1 MSKVQFNIPLL
12 AKIVGKQAGIEVV
25 FSDTAST
32 ASFNVKNKVMV
43 LPSALCNS
51 GTEKDVL
58 LIRGF
63 VAHEAIGHGIH
74 TDSDAWLSIDAN
86 LKRDLTNILED
97 IRIEKAAWPFFP
109 GVRQILAETVDFF
122 RSQVG
127 DDDFFGQ
134 NLTDEQLAKAPPM
147 GIFQGFLLCYL
158 RATCLK
164 QNLEYKHFEAI
175 CETMFGRDL
184 VDQVIAIGIQSENSP
199 STAHIIGLAEQ
210 IIKLLQDSSQPEPE
224 PKEQDGAEGDK
235 SDDDSDSNGKS
246 EGEPSSKSESGSK
259 GGKSDSTDAPKD
271 DKADSKSKSDD
282 KSDKDDSKGDAKDK
296 ADNSDK
302 GDTTDD
308 AGDNSDKGDTT
319 DDAGDN
325 SDKGDTTDDA
335 GDNSDKG
342 DTTDDAGDNSDKGD
356 TTDDAGDNSDKGD
369 TTDDDGDN
377 SDKGD
382 TTDDDGDNSD
392 KGDTT
397 DDAAAQAQKANIKL
411 LLDDDSKGGIGS
423 KGLEDLI
430 AKMVEQVAQATPDKR
445 SSAGTFDRNVA
456 KVKAMPAYDENYL
469 YKFNRANSIKISSK
483 LEDLL
488 ESLVEDTEVRSHVGR
503 LDARRLSQVRLLE
516 SQMFVRD
523 TSESEGLD
531 TSLFILGDMSRSMHG
546 DAAISFM
553 DTLLSLSTSLDKNE
567 VPFAISYFENRAH
580 EVKTYGDRF
589 QKVKGRI
596 QKHYNPTGMTP
607 IHDAMVYAAGQA
619 IQTTS
624 KRKILLVI
632 TDGTF
637 DEGDINIEA
646 FKRTIDTYR
655 SDLEVRFVLIGDI
668 PETYNYLTKN
678 QMITGMAKQP
688 SEICSAVFGALKN
701 VF

>member
-25 FSDTAST
+25 FSDNAST
-32 ASFNVKNKVMV
+32 ASFNVKSKVMI

-63 VAHEAIGHGIH
+63 VAHEAIGHGLH

-109 GVRQILAETVDFF
+109 GVRQILADTVDFF
-122 RSQVG
+122 RGQVG
-127 DDDFFGQ
+127 NDDFFGQ
-134 NLTDEQLAKAPPM
+134 NLTDEELAKAPPM

-164 QNLEYKHFEAI
+164 QNLKYKHFEAM

-224 PKEQDGAEGDK
+224 PEPKEQDGAEGDK
-235 SDDDSDSNGKS
+235 SDDGSDSDGQS
-246 EGEPSSKSESGSK
+246 EGESGSGAENSSK

-271 DKADSKSKSDD
+271 EKSDSQGKSD
-282 KSDKDDSKGDAKDK
+282 EKSDKDDSKGDANDDANDK
-296 ADNSDK
+296 GDAADK
-302 GDTTDD
+302 GDTSDD
-308 AGDNSDKGDTT
+308 AGDKSDSKGKSDEKSDKDDSKGDTNDDGT
-319 DDAGDN
+319 GDKSDSKADSADGSQSQADDANGDANGN
-325 SDKGDTTDDA
+325 SGKQ
-335 GDNSDKG
+335 
-342 DTTDDAGDNSDKGD
+342 
-356 TTDDAGDNSDKGD
+356 
-369 TTDDDGDN
+369 
-377 SDKGD
+377 
-382 TTDDDGDNSD
+382 
-392 KGDTT
+392 
-397 DDAAAQAQKANIKL
+397 DDAAAQSQKDNIKS
-411 LLDDDSKGGIGS
+411 LLDDDSKGGIGD

-445 SSAGTFDRNVA
+445 SSTGTFDRNVA

-580 EVKTYGDRF
+580 EVKTFGDRF

-619 IQTTS
+619 MQTAS

-637 DEGDINIEA
+637 DEGDIDIEA

-668 PETYNYLTKN
+668 PETYKYLTKN

>member
-1 MSKVQFNIPLL
+1 MSAIKFNIPLL
-12 AKIVGKQAGIEVV
+12 AKIVGKQAGIDVV
-25 FSDTAST
+25 FSDNAST
-32 ASFNVKNKVMV
+32 ASFNVKTKVMV
-43 LPSALCNS
+43 LPTAMCNS

-63 VAHEAIGHGIH
+63 VAHEAIGHGVH
-74 TDSDAWLSIDAN
+74 TDPEAWLTIDSEF
-86 LKRDLTNILED
+86 KRELVNILED

-164 QNLEYKHFEAI
+164 QNLEYKHFEAM
-175 CETMFGRDL
+175 CEAMFGRDL
-184 VDQVIAIGIQSENSP
+184 IDQVIAIGIQSENSP

-210 IIKLLQDSSQPEPE
+210 IIKLLQDSSQSPPEPE
-224 PKEQDGAEGDK
+224 EQDGAEGD
-235 SDDDSDSNGKS
+235 SGDGSGDSDGESKGKPSGKS
-246 EGEPSSKSESGSK
+246 KSGSK
-259 GGKSDSTDAPKD
+259 AGKSDSTDAPED
-271 DKADSKSKSDD
+271 DKAKSESKSNE
-282 KSDKDDSKGDAKDK
+282 KSDKDDSKGGDDDK
-296 ADNSDK
+296 ADADTQGDADDKGGASDEKSDK
-302 GDTTDD
+302 DDSKSGDSQGDADD
-308 AGDNSDKGDTT
+308 ADGDAQSDADGDSDK
-319 DDAGDN
+319 
-325 SDKGDTTDDA
+325 K
-335 GDNSDKG
+335 
-342 DTTDDAGDNSDKGD
+342 
-356 TTDDAGDNSDKGD
+356 
-369 TTDDDGDN
+369 
-377 SDKGD
+377 
-382 TTDDDGDNSD
+382 
-392 KGDTT
+392 
-397 DDAAAQAQKANIKL
+397 DAAAAQSQKDNIKAL
-411 LLDDDSKGGIGS
+411 LEDNGSKGGIGD

-430 AKMVEQVAQATPDKR
+430 AKMVEQIAQEIPNKR
-445 SSAGTFDRNVA
+445 SSSGQFDRSVV
-456 KVKAMPAYDENYL
+456 KVHAAPAYDDSYL
-469 YKFNRANSIKISSK
+469 YKFNKANSIKISSK

-488 ESLVEDTEVRSHVGR
+488 ESLVEDTETRSHVGR

-523 TSESEGLD
+523 ISESEGLD
-531 TSLFILGDMSRSMHG
+531 TSLFILGDMSSSMRG
-546 DAAISFM
+546 DCAISFM

-580 EVKTYGDRF
+580 EVKSFSERF
-589 QKVKGRI
+589 PKVKGRI
-596 QKHYNPTGMTP
+596 QKHYTPTGLTP

-619 IQTTS
+619 IQTSS

-637 DEGDINIEA
+637 GEGDINIEA
-646 FKRTIDTYR
+646 FKRTVDTYR

-668 PETYNYLTKN
+668 PDTYNYLTKN
-678 QMITGMAKQP
+678 QIITGMAKKP
-688 SEICSAVFGALKN
+688 TEICSAVFGALKN